1 MLAPF
6 HLSIAMGLLLTLS
19 LSACQMVT
27 PSVTPAG
34 PGVSL
39 NEVGFTAF
47 EVGYEGPQSIPGGLT
62 RIVLAN
68 RGEKPHD
75 LLLFR
80 LDDGK
85 TLQDVVADFQ
95 AAAAAGIEATPP
107 AWVKLYGGI
116 AGVKPGERR
125 SYVVDLAPG
134 NYGMLSFGEFL
145 KERTGVPDLAQGM
158 MTTLTVTAHSG
169 PTATVSAP
177 DVVVEMLDYNFV
189 LSAPIAAGEQVIQ
202 VTNSG
207 DELHEF
213 FIYRMNPGAGLSDF
227 MTFFDGGAAASGALP
242 GEFFGG
248 MMLLDRGFS
257 ATFALDFEPGVYIL
271 VCFHPSTA
279 HEGQSHLVLGMV
291 QEITVETL
299 AATTDDSS
307 TDDSST
313 VDGSD
318 DIHTLAITLDGS
330 SKGPSGP
337 PTAQDADG
345 SGTAIL
351 SFDAAK
357 GEICWELTV
366 TDIAPAFASHI
377 HKNYGAQM
385 FSLSPP
391 TQGAASGCGSASRK
405 FITTVLENPE
415 EYFVIVHNNEFPTSA
430 LSGRLAQ

>member
-1 MLAPF
+1 MLTPF
-6 HLSIAMGLLLTLS
+6 HLSIAMGLLLILS

-27 PSVTPAG
+27 TQVAPAE
-34 PGVSL
+34 PGL
-39 NEVGFTAF
+39 PINEVSFTAF
-47 EVGYEGPQSIPGGLT
+47 EYRYEGPQRIPGGVT
-62 RIVLAN
+62 RIALTN

-80 LDDGK
+80 LDAGK

-95 AAAAAGIEATPP
+95 VAAAAGVEATPP

-125 SYVVDLAPG
+125 SYAVDLAPG

-145 KERTGVPDLAQGM
+145 QERKGVPDLAQGM
-158 MTTLTVTAHSG
+158 MTTLTVTAQSG
-169 PTATVSAP
+169 TTATVSAP
-177 DVVVEMLDYNFV
+177 DVAVEMLDYNFV
-189 LSAPIAAGEQVIQ
+189 LSGPIAAGEQVIQ
-202 VTNSG
+202 VTNAG

-213 FIYRMNPGAGLSDF
+213 FIYRMNPGSGLADF
-227 MTFFDGGAAASGALP
+227 MTFFNGGDPSVGALP
-242 GEFFGG
+242 GAFLGG

-257 ATFALDFEPGVYIL
+257 ATFALDFEPGIYIL
-271 VCFHPSTA
+271 VCFHPSAA
-279 HEGQSHLVLGMV
+279 HEGQSHLALGMV
-291 QEITVETL
+291 QEITVEGL
-299 AATTDDSS
+299 AATTN
-307 TDDSST
+307 
-313 VDGSD
+313 DGSD
-318 DIHTLAITLDGS
+318 DIYTVTIPLDGS
-330 SKGPSGP
+330 AKGPGGP
-337 PTAQDADG
+337 PTTQDLDG
-345 SGTAIL
+345 SGIAIL
-351 SFDAAK
+351 HFDAAQ

-391 TQGAASGCGSASRK
+391 TQGAASGCGNASRQ
-405 FITTVLENPE
+405 FITTVLENLE